1 MVSDLKKEIE
11 EIKKSKEF
19 IEYKDKNEESYL
31 SSCFLF
37 YEDSENALWQFN
49 FYNPKEDN
57 MTIFMHEKEIEVKGP
72 EKIAREKESKVEEL
86 DIKRVKLSFDKA
98 LEKINKLR
106 DKKYKN
112 EIPDK
117 TIVVLQSLNKK
128 VVWNI
133 SFLTQQSNLLN
144 FKVNASSGKI
154 LEHKLN
160 SVMEFK
166 AK

>member
-19 IEYKDKNEESYL
+19 MEYKDKNEDSYL

-37 YEDSENALWQFN
+37 YEDSEEASWQFD

-57 MTIFMHEKEIEVKGP
+57 MIIFIYEKKIEVKGP
-72 EKIAREKESKVEEL
+72 EKIAKKDESGVEEL
-86 DIKRVKLSFDKA
+86 DLKKVKLGFDKA
-98 LEKINKLR
+98 MKKIDKFR
-106 DKKYKN
+106 SKKYKN

-144 FKVNASSGKI
+144 IRIDASSGKI
-154 LEHKLN
+154 LEHKL
-160 SVMEFK
+160 SSIMEFR
-166 AK
+166 AE